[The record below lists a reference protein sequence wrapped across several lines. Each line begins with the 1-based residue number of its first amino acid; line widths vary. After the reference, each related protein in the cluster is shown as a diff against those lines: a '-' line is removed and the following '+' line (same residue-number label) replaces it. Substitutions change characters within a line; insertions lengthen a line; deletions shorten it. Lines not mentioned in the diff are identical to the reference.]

1 MSVSEDRTVH
11 PHPTTPAPGSGIADP
26 APLGLAAFALT
37 TFLLSARN
45 AGWMT
50 HTTGNSWLPFALAY
64 GGLAQ
69 LLAAMWGFAKKNVV
83 AATGFG
89 TFGAFWVGLGFYI
102 LLVADP
108 AVATALKAPATL
120 PAAVTTINHDLG
132 WILLGFAVFTTYT
145 LILVSQTNTALF
157 ATFLLLWITLIILC
171 IGFFNAGAALPL
183 APTGTIKIGGYLGV
197 LTAAVAWYTSAADF
211 STGMGGKLR
220 FPVGP
225 PLIK

>member
-1 MSVSEDRTVH
+1 MSVNEDRTVQST
-11 PHPTTPAPGSGIADP
+11 PTTPAPGAGIADP

-45 AGWMT
+45 AGWMS
-50 HTTGNSWLPFALAY
+50 HTTGDAWLPFALAY

-102 LLVADP
+102 LLVVNP

-120 PAAVTTINHDLG
+120 PATVTTINHDLG

-145 LILVSQTNTALF
+145 LILVSQTNAALF
-157 ATFLLLWITLIILC
+157 ATFLLLWITLIVLC
-171 IGFFNAGAALPL
+171 IGFFNAGAAPPL
-183 APTGTIKIGGYLGV
+183 APTTTIKIGGYLGV
-197 LTAAVAWYTSAADF
+197 ITALVAWYTSAADF

-225 PLIK
+225 ALIK

>member
-1 MSVSEDRTVH
+1 LSVNEDRTVQST
-11 PHPTTPAPGSGIADP
+11 PTTPAPGSGIADP

-45 AGWMT
+45 AGWMS
-50 HTTGNSWLPFALAY
+50 HTTGDAWLPFALAY

-102 LLVADP
+102 LLVVNP

-120 PAAVTTINHDLG
+120 PATVTTINHDLG

-145 LILVSQTNTALF
+145 LILVSQTNAALF

-171 IGFFNAGAALPL
+171 IGFFNAGAAPPL
-183 APTGTIKIGGYLGV
+183 APTTTIKIGGYLGV
-197 LTAAVAWYTSAADF
+197 LTALVAWYTSAADF
-211 STGMGGKLR
+211 STGMGGRLR
-220 FPVGP
+220 FPVGR